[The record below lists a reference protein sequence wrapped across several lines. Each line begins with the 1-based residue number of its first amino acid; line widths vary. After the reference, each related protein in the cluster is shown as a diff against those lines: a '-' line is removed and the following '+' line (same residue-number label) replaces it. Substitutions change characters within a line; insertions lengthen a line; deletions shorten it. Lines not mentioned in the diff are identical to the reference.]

1 MNAKTTTLTAA
12 LVLALAGGLVAGCSS
27 NATEAP
33 APTATATAEAPD
45 QAETPIVE
53 PTPEAPAPA
62 AVGDVITAE
71 QAEALPAGQRTYA
84 MADGSLVVIDDAA
97 PLPEAVRAE
106 MIAPIVELVAQF
118 PSDDVDRM
126 GAAKSEVS
134 DAIVATTEHG
144 RTFYVIV
151 SYEADAGTFYTAL
164 SRDDGKFLFNGV
176 MSKDE
181 AIRLAQEQADRINN
195 ADRRL
200 GEFIE
205 VIVP

>member
-1 MNAKTTTLTAA
+1 MNAKTTTLTTA

-27 NATEAP
+27 DATEAP
-33 APTATATAEAPD
+33 APTATATVEAPD
-45 QAETPIVE
+45 QAETPVVE

-62 AVGDVITAE
+62 VIGDVVTAE
-71 QAEALPAGQRTYA
+71 EAEALPAGQRAYA

-106 MIAPIVELVAQF
+106 MIAPVVELSAQF
-118 PSDDVDRM
+118 PGLDHGELWPLQQEI
-126 GAAKSEVS
+126 GAA
-134 DAIVATTEHG
+134 IATTAGDG
-144 RTFYVIV
+144 RAFYVIFP
-151 SYEADAGTFYTAL
+151 YEADAGTFYTAFG
-164 SRDDGKFLFNGV
+164 RDGMGLFDGV